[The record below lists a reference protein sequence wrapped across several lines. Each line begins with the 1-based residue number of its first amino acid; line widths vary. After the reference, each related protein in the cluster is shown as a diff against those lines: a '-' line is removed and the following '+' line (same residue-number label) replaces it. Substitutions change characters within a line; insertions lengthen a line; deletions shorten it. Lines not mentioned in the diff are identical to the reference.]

1 MINLS
6 PDQSSVLSTIR
17 EWFKTAHSQ
26 RCEDKEITQ
35 PLLTFGGYAGTGK
48 TTLISILLNDLNIEE
63 DLDGRFRHIHI
74 MALTGRAAL
83 NMKKALDENSVER
96 SNLHYSTIHRYLY
109 KPIVDSKGIIIS
121 WEKEPERRPED
132 ISLIIVDESSML
144 TKEIF
149 DDLISLNIPT
159 LFVGDHGQLPPV
171 SGNFNLMESPNVR
184 LDQIHRQ
191 ALDSPI
197 IQLSMRARQGL
208 AIAQKDYSE
217 TVRKIQTVEA
227 VEHLVKDGD
236 DFAFIVGTNK
246 ARVKLNRSALR
257 YMNYDQYIPKIG
269 VRVICLKNNYSVSP
283 PIFNGQLGAIR
294 DIKRDGID
302 WAVSIAMEGNGT
314 FEGAINGDVFNDPKP
329 RVNDPMYHRGLALFD
344 FGYALTCHKAQ
355 GSQFQRV
362 FIFGSGFG
370 TRDMRNRWMY
380 TAITRA
386 KEELY
391 ICGDRV

>member
-1 MINLS
+1 MIQLS
-6 PDQSSVLSTIR
+6 PDQTFALTSIR
-17 EWFKTAHSQ
+17 SWFFNQHEK
-26 RCEDKEITQ
+26 RIENKE
-35 PLLTFGGYAGTGK
+35 LDRHYLTFGGFAGTGK
-48 TTLISILLNDLNIEE
+48 TTLISILLNELEINE
-63 DLDGRFRHIHI
+63 DLDGRFRHIHV

-83 NMKKALDENSVER
+83 NIKKAMDENGVELER
-96 SNLHYSTIHRYLY
+96 LHYSTIHRYLY
-109 KPIVDSKGIIIS
+109 KPIINSKGIVTG
-121 WEKEPERRPED
+121 WEKDPERRPDD
-132 ISLIIVDESSML
+132 IALIIVDESSML

-149 DDLISLNIPT
+149 DDLMSLGVPI

-171 SGNFNLMESPNVR
+171 SGNFNLMEKPDLR
-184 LDQIHRQ
+184 LEKIHRQ

-208 AIAQKDYSE
+208 AIAQKDYSD
-217 TVRKIQTVEA
+217 TVRKVSTVEA

-257 YMNYDQYIPKIG
+257 YMNYDQYEPKIG

-294 DIKRDGID
+294 AIERTGID
-302 WAVSIAMEGNGT
+302 WNVSIAMEGNGT
-314 FEGAINGDVFNDPKP
+314 LDGVINGDVFNDPMPK
-329 RVNDPMYHRGLALFD
+329 VNDPMYHRGLALFD

-362 FIFGSGFG
+362 FVFGSGFG

-391 ICGDRV
+391 ICGDKV

>member
-1 MINLS
+1 MITLS
-6 PDQSSVLSTIR
+6 PDQDAALSTIKD
-17 EWFKTAHSQ
+17 WFTNSHSQ
-26 RCEDKEITQ
+26 RCEGDELTQ
-35 PLLTFGGYAGTGK
+35 PYLTFGGYAGTGK
-48 TTLISILLNDLNIEE
+48 TTLISILLNDLKIEE
-63 DLDGRFRHIHI
+63 DLDGRFRHTHI

-83 NMKKALDENSVER
+83 NMKKALDENGVER
-96 SNLHYSTIHRYLY
+96 ERLHYSTIHRYLY
-109 KPIVDSKGIIIS
+109 KPITDSKGIITG
-121 WEKEPERRPED
+121 WTKDPERRPED
-132 ISLIIVDESSML
+132 ISIIIVDESSML

-149 DDLISLNIPT
+149 DDLMSLSIPI

-171 SGNFNLMESPNVR
+171 SGNFNLMQKPDVR

-217 TVRKIQTVEA
+217 TVRKIQTIEA
-227 VEHLVKDGD
+227 VEHLVRDGD

-257 YMNYDQYIPKIG
+257 FMNYDQYEPKVG
-269 VRVICLKNNYSVSP
+269 VRVICLKNNYGVSP
-283 PIFNGQLGAIR
+283 PIFNGQLGVIRAIT
-294 DIKRDGID
+294 RDGID
-302 WAVSIAMEGNGT
+302 WDVSVAMEGNGA
-314 FEGAINGDVFNDPKP
+314 FDGVINGDVFNDPKP
-329 RVNDPMYHRGLALFD
+329 RVNDPMYHRSLALFD

-391 ICGDRV
+391 ICGDKV